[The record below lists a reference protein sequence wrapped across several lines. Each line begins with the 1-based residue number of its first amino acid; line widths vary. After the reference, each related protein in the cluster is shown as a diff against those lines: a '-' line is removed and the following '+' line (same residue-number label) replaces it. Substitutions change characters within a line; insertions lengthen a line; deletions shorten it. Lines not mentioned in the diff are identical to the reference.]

1 MFTHPSL
8 LTRIAIGKLLG
19 LVFGVLC
26 FWIVSWLAPETSSLF
41 LWGLLLWY
49 ITFGAII
56 GLVGVFDYHPMLKI
70 SLPWWLT
77 AVMMGGWMNFVFTF
91 VAYDQ
96 IQALM
101 VAIFGVRG
109 LLQSPFWFVA
119 DGLIAGWIIGYFA
132 TKFGGYGPLTARH

>member
-1 MFTHPSL
+1 MISNPSL
-8 LTRIAIGKLLG
+8 VTRTAVGKLIG
-19 LVFGVLC
+19 LAFGVLC
-26 FWIVSWLAPETSSLF
+26 FWIVPWLAPETSLLF

-56 GLVGVFDYHPMLKI
+56 GLAGVFDYHPVLKI
-70 SLPWWLT
+70 AMPWWLT
-77 AVMMGGWMNFVFTF
+77 ATIMGGWMNLVFTF

-101 VAIFGVRG
+101 VAIFGLG
-109 LLQSPFWFVA
+109 GSLQSPFWFVA

-132 TKFGGYGPLTARH
+132 TKFGGYGPSTAGR